1 MCRLMCHC
9 VRHISLDDKVW
20 SIRQSDTLIPIS
32 LEGWYGALVRQE
44 ELGAERDPSDEEL
57 TEVAEVR
64 HDAVSSPSS
73 AFWLVWSSPVPSVVW
88 PFCFSV

>member
-73 AFWLVWSSPVPSVVW
+73 AF
-88 PFCFSV
+88 

>member
-64 HDAVSSPSS
+64 HDAVSSPK
-73 AFWLVWSSPVPSVVW
+73 
-88 PFCFSV
+88 

>member
-9 VRHISLDDKVW
+9 VRHISLDDKGM

-44 ELGAERDPSDEEL
+44 ELGAKRDPTDEEL
-57 TEVAEVR
+57 TKVAEVR
-64 HDAVSSPSS
+64 HDAVSSPK
-73 AFWLVWSSPVPSVVW
+73 
-88 PFCFSV
+88 